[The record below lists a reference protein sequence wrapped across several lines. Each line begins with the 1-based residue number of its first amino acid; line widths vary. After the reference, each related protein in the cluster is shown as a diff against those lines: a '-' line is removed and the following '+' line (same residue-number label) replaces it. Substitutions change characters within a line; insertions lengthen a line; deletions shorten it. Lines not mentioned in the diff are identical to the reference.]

1 MRASICDMMPIRD
14 MVLTCPV
21 QPLVN
26 LRSISRKLRRH
37 ILASLD
43 GWFRAIILAG
53 QAKRSIQRRLHEG
66 LPAMSNCDVILAV
79 WNGQNYLPAML
90 DSLLSQSTSGF
101 NVLARDD
108 GSTDASVDIL
118 ENYKPKFDGRLSV
131 VTGEPTRSATANFAI
146 LMRKTKADYV
156 LFADQDD
163 VWKPEKVELTLRSL
177 KQGEAKYGKAT
188 PIYFA
193 TDIAVVNKDL
203 EVICPSYWK
212 WKRLKPSLMGKLS
225 QSLICVPIQGMA
237 SGINRALLDLA
248 NPVAEKAISH
258 DWWTQLIAAAMGKV
272 ICDPTVTALYRVH
285 GGNASIPKEV
295 GLVPYLKL
303 GLDTSFLRRGLG
315 RRIEQANA
323 LADALTGRM
332 PPDKLKIIRR
342 FTKLQSQ
349 GFVQRRWTLVSG
361 NYLYHDLVR
370 SVATF
375 ALM

>member
-1 MRASICDMMPIRD
+1 MGDS
-14 MVLTCPV
+14 
-21 QPLVN
+21 
-26 LRSISRKLRRH
+26 S
-37 ILASLD
+37 
-43 GWFRAIILAG
+43 
-53 QAKRSIQRRLHEG
+53 
-66 LPAMSNCDVILAV
+66 CDVILAV
-79 WNGQNYLPAML
+79 RNGERYLTAML
-90 DSLLSQSTSGF
+90 DSLLSQTTRDF
-101 NVLARDD
+101 NVLVRDD
-108 GSTDASVDIL
+108 GSRDGSLEIL
-118 ENYKPKFDGRLSV
+118 ENYKPRFDGRLSV
-131 VTGEPTRSATANFAI
+131 ITGEPSGSATANFAI
-146 LMRKTKADYV
+146 LMRETKADYV

-177 KQGEAKYGKAT
+177 KEAEAKYGKST

-203 EVICPSYWK
+203 ELISASYWK
-212 WKRLKPSLMGKLS
+212 WKRLKPSMMSRLS

-258 DWWTQLIAAAMGKV
+258 DWWAQLIAAAMGKV
-272 ICDPTVTALYRVH
+272 ICDPTATALYRVH
-285 GGNASIPKEV
+285 GGNASVPKQV
-295 GLVPYLKL
+295 GVMPYLKL
-303 GLDTSFLRRGLG
+303 GLDASFLRRGLG

-332 PPDKLKIIRR
+332 PPDKLKVIRR
-342 FTKLQSQ
+342 FTTLQSQ

-375 ALM
+375 VLM

>member
-1 MRASICDMMPIRD
+1 
-14 MVLTCPV
+14 
-21 QPLVN
+21 
-26 LRSISRKLRRH
+26 
-37 ILASLD
+37 
-43 GWFRAIILAG
+43 
-53 QAKRSIQRRLHEG
+53 
-66 LPAMSNCDVILAV
+66 MSTCDVILAV

-90 DSLLSQSTSGF
+90 DSLLSQTTSDF
-101 NVLARDD
+101 NVLVRDD
-108 GSTDASVDIL
+108 GSTDGSSDVQ
-118 ENYKPKFDGRLSV
+118 NYKSKFDGRLSV
-131 VTGEPTRSATANFAI
+131 MRATDAPATANFAI
-146 LMRKTKADYV
+146 LMRETKADYV

-163 VWKPEKVELTLRSL
+163 VWKPEKVGLTLRSL
-177 KQGEAKYGKAT
+177 KEAEAKYGKST

-203 EVICPSYWK
+203 EVISPSYWK
-212 WKRLKPSLMGKLS
+212 WKRLNPSMMGKLS

-295 GLVPYLKL
+295 GLVPYLKM

-323 LADALTGRM
+323 LAT
-332 PPDKLKIIRR
+332 
-342 FTKLQSQ
+342 Q
-349 GFVQRRWTLVSG
+349 
-361 NYLYHDLVR
+361 
-370 SVATF
+370 
-375 ALM
+375 

>member
-1 MRASICDMMPIRD
+1 MSTCDI
-14 MVLTCPV
+14 
-21 QPLVN
+21 
-26 LRSISRKLRRH
+26 
-37 ILASLD
+37 
-43 GWFRAIILAG
+43 
-53 QAKRSIQRRLHEG
+53 
-66 LPAMSNCDVILAV
+66 ILAV

-90 DSLLSQSTSGF
+90 DSLLSQTTSDF
-101 NVLARDD
+101 NVLVRDD
-108 GSTDASVDIL
+108 GSTDGSLEIL

-131 VTGEPTRSATANFAI
+131 IAGKPTGSATANFAI
-146 LMRKTKADYV
+146 LMRETKANYV

-163 VWKPEKVELTLRSL
+163 VWKPEKVKLTLRSL
-177 KQGEAKYGKAT
+177 KDAEAKYGKST

-203 EVICPSYWK
+203 EMISPSYWK
-212 WKRLKPSLMGKLS
+212 WKRLKPSMMGKLS

-237 SGINRALLDLA
+237 SGINRALLDLS

-258 DWWTQLIAAAMGKV
+258 DWWAQLIAAAMGKV

-285 GGNASIPKEV
+285 GGNASVPKEV

-303 GLDTSFLRRGLG
+303 GLDASFLRRGLG

-332 PPDKLKIIRR
+332 PPDKLKIIRK
-342 FTKLQSQ
+342 FTRLQSQ
-349 GFVQRRWTLVSG
+349 GFVQRRLTLVGG

-370 SVATF
+370 NVATF
-375 ALM
+375 TLM

>member
-1 MRASICDMMPIRD
+1 LFA
-14 MVLTCPV
+14 
-21 QPLVN
+21 
-26 LRSISRKLRRH
+26 KLRRH
-37 ILASLD
+37 TFGWLARLVSRD
-43 GWFRAIILAG
+43 NSVG
-53 QAKRSIQRRLHEG
+53 QAKLSSGNGCTEVPR
-66 LPAMSNCDVILAV
+66 AMSTCDVILAV
-79 WNGQNYLPAML
+79 WNGRNYLPAML
-90 DSLLSQSTSGF
+90 DSLLSQTTSDF
-101 NVLARDD
+101 NVLVRDD
-108 GSTDASVDIL
+108 GSTDGSLDIL
-118 ENYKPKFDGRLSV
+118 ETYKSKFDGRLSIIAGPP
-131 VTGEPTRSATANFAI
+131 TGSATANFAI
-146 LMRKTKADYV
+146 LMRETKADYV

-163 VWKPEKVELTLRSL
+163 VWKPEKVELTFRSL
-177 KQGEAKYGKAT
+177 KEGEAKYGKST

-203 EVICPSYWK
+203 EVISPSYWK
-212 WKRLKPSLMGKLS
+212 WKRLKPSMMGKLS

-285 GGNASIPKEV
+285 GGNASVPKEV

-349 GFVQRRWTLVSG
+349 GFVRRRLTLVSG